1 VDVVVHNSAL
11 CESRNIGAGTLIG
24 ARSHVRPTASVGR
37 DCSVG
42 DDVFI
47 DDNVVLGNGVTVET
61 GARIGARAVIATH
74 STVGGDVAA
83 GTVVVGNPA
92 RIVGY
97 RGPAEPV
104 SAARIASGPLAGAR
118 DSLHARGCKVVPFPT
133 VIDPRGQL
141 TVADLAADL
150 PFAARRIF
158 FVHDVPPGHVRGGH
172 SHRACLQLLLAIQG
186 SVSALIDDGSVRD
199 EIILD
204 HPGTGL
210 LLPAGIWSTQYG
222 FSENAVLVVFASR
235 PYDPADYVR
244 DYDQFRSEAAR
255 QRQ

>member
-1 VDVVVHNSAL
+1 
-11 CESRNIGAGTLIG
+11 
-24 ARSHVRPTASVGR
+24 VGR

-47 DDNVVLGNGVTVET
+47 DDEAVIGDRVTIEP
-61 GARIGARAVIATH
+61 GARIGARAIIATH
-74 STVGGDVAA
+74 STVAGDVAA
-83 GTVVVGNPA
+83 GAIVVGDPS

-118 DSLHARGCKVVPFPT
+118 ESLHLRGCRLVHFPT
-133 VIDPRGQL
+133 VTDPRGQL
-141 TVADLAADL
+141 TVANLAVDL
-150 PFAARRIF
+150 PFSARRVF
-158 FVHDVPPGHVRGGH
+158 FVHDVPSGHVRGGH

-186 SVSALIDDGSVRD
+186 SVTALIDDGGTRD

-210 LLPAGIWSTQYG
+210 LLPTGIWSTQYG
-222 FSENAVLVVFASR
+222 FSQNAVLVVFASL

-244 DYDQFRSEAAR
+244 DYDQFRSEARRR
-255 QRQ
+255 Q